1 MIQVRRSKFQVAI
14 VPFTIVVFFSFL
26 LIAVA
31 LFPEPYVF
39 WYESIST
46 LGVAGENPLGWP
58 FFTIAFLCL
67 GGLLIP
73 YFINLFRILRDK
85 VKVVTVFMLIFAML
99 ACAGMFVIA
108 IFQEMGEYKR
118 FHYYASIIALGGV
131 FASAICSWFPFA
143 KKIKEKATSKGVAC
157 FLLVI
162 MAAVFIIAASGL
174 ITILVLQETAGL
186 GYITE
191 GKPLMGFPFWEW
203 TILFATG
210 VHVVGSWGISTFLL
224 DN

>member
-1 MIQVRRSKFQVAI
+1 MIQVSRSKFQVAI
-14 VPFTIVVFFSFL
+14 VPFTVVLFFSFL
-26 LIAVA
+26 LIAIA
-31 LFPEPYVF
+31 LFPGPYVF

-108 IFQEMGEYKR
+108 IFQEMGEYAR
-118 FHYYASIIALGGV
+118 LHYYASIIALGGV

-143 KKIKEKATSKGVAC
+143 KKIKEQATRKGLTY
-157 FLLVI
+157 FLLAI
-162 MAAVFIIAASGL
+162 MAVIFIIAASGM
-174 ITILVLQETAGL
+174 ITIIVLQETTGL
-186 GYITE
+186 GYITP
-191 GKPLMGFPFWEW
+191 GQPLMGFPFWEW

-210 VHVVGSWGISTFLL
+210 VHVVGSWAISTFLV
-224 DN
+224 NE